1 LDAYDEVALGFEWN
15 EACEIRVLRSQQDLS
30 IRVLFPPSTEEHL
43 SHGHGITSCRRPWS
57 WRKRGD
63 VGVVGV
69 AVGEPCLPPILE
81 DTIQVEGHVI
91 VSAKIQ
97 LKSAI

>member
-1 LDAYDEVALGFEWN
+1 MVVMAE
-15 EACEIRVLRSQQDLS
+15 
-30 IRVLFPPSTEEHL
+30 
-43 SHGHGITSCRRPWS
+43 
-57 WRKRGD
+57 RGD
-63 VGVVGV
+63 VVGV
-69 AVGEPCLPPILE
+69 GVGEPCLPPILE